1 MQTALEVGIY
11 HSFPRP
17 SFAIG
22 VIIPS
27 PEVLRSRGISKRMQK
42 VVLYEQKL
50 DKSESF
56 KQKNQS
62 ACALAPN
69 EIQ

>member
-11 HSFPRP
+11 HSFLRP

-27 PEVLRSRGISKRMQK
+27 PEVLRSRGISKRMHK

-50 DKSESF
+50 EKSVSF

-62 ACALAPN
+62 ACDLAPN